1 MLIRQISQFF
11 RQLPA
16 GRYALALVWRA
27 AGWWTV
33 TWGLLLVAQGLIP
46 AALALLL
53 RTLVNRLLASPAWSA
68 VLPPALGIAGLWVVA
83 QLLSSALAWIR
94 TVQSEY
100 VQDEVHRLIHEQAL
114 RVDLAFFDD
123 PDSYDRLYRAQVDAI
138 SQPVA
143 LLESLGSLVQS
154 GLGVLVLAGILF
166 AYAWWLPVLLVLTAV
181 PGLLLVARH
190 ILNEHRWRLEHTF
203 EQRRARYLD
212 WLMTD
217 LSTAAEIR
225 LFGLGHFHRQA
236 FQSLRDLLRTGKL
249 RLAGQDAATEIAGGL
264 LAWAGSLLGLGWVLS
279 QTLAGRIKLGDLL
292 LCFQAFQQS
301 QTLLRS
307 LLEGAG
313 RIYRSLLFIENLF
326 DFLRIQ
332 PAILSGPVADPAPSV
347 SQTLRFE
354 AVRFTYPGGFH
365 RALDDFSLEVPA
377 GKIVALVG
385 HNGAGKSTLIK
396 LLCRFYDPDAG
407 RVLLDGIDL
416 RQFDL
421 DSLRRR
427 IAVLFQ
433 EPVHY
438 CATAGDNIAY
448 GDIGG
453 LGDAPRLQQAAS
465 GAGALDPIA
474 RLPEGFHSLLGKW
487 FGGAELSGGEWQR
500 IALARAFFRQASLIV
515 LDEPTSA
522 MDSWAEQ
529 DWLGRFRAL
538 TQGKTALMITHRF
551 TTAMHADIIHVM
563 DQGRIVESGAHAQLV
578 ALDGAYARSW
588 RAQMREFAAGEA
600 T

>member
-427 IAVLFQ
+427 IAVLIQ